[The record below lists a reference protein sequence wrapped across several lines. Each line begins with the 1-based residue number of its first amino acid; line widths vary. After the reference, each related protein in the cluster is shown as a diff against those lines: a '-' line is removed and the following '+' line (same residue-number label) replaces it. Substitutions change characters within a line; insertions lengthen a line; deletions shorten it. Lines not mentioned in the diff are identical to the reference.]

1 MAKDGTLRT
10 GKRSRGGLKPDPLAE
25 KIAKGVKNV
34 ETVSFDLPSG
44 SCIVPADVPKP
55 ETFLSKKQADGD
67 TKFKAA
73 KIYKDTMRWIIARGC
88 GELINPHLV
97 QSYADA
103 YARFM
108 QCSEAVS
115 EYGFISKHPT
125 TGAPIAS
132 PFTQL
137 EQQYQKQ
144 AFIIWNDIWE
154 TIKQNCM
161 TPYEGLV
168 AIDPM
173 EALLSGSK

>member
-1 MAKDGTLRT
+1 MSKDGTMRG
-10 GKRSRGGLKPDPLAE
+10 GKRQKSGPEPDPLAE
-25 KIAKGVKNV
+25 KVAKGAKNV
-34 ETVSFDLPSG
+34 ETVSFPIPS
-44 SCIVPADVPKP
+44 SIVPVDVPKP
-55 ETFLSKKQADGD
+55 EAFLSKKQADGD
-67 TKFKAA
+67 TKFKAR
-73 KIYKDTMRWIIARGC
+73 KIYDDTMRWIIARGC

-144 AFIIWNDIWE
+144 AFVLWNDIWE

-161 TPYEGLV
+161 KPYDGLM

-173 EALLSGSK
+173 EALLSAQEK

>member
-1 MAKDGTLRT
+1 MSRDGTMRG
-10 GKRSRGGLKPDPLAE
+10 GKRQKSGAKPDTLAD
-25 KIAKGVKNV
+25 KVTKGVKNL
-34 ETVSFDLPSG
+34 ETINFG
-44 SCIVPADVPKP
+44 KIVPVAVPKP
-55 ETFLSKKQADGD
+55 DAFLSKKQADGD

-73 KIYKDTMRWIIARGC
+73 KIYKDTMNWIIARGC
-88 GELINPHLV
+88 GDLINPHLV
-97 QSYADA
+97 ESYADA

-144 AFIIWNDIWE
+144 AFVIWNDIWD

-173 EALLSGSK
+173 EALLSGQDKK